1 MADQKISR
9 FPYKKL
15 CGHARVFDHAG
26 PSRRSRWRAWTYCLP
41 LHRQRRRPGLVFYRG
56 SMAGLSVPL
65 PTLRRRPRERL
76 RTARGRC
83 GSLFLHRRGLT
94 WAFSGQ
100 GVRFIGISK
109 TPVAVSVSK
118 V

>member
-1 MADQKISR
+1 MADQKIV
-9 FPYKKL
+9 PVQEA

-26 PSRRSRWRAWTYCLP
+26 PPRRSRWRAWTYCLP

-65 PTLRRRPRERL
+65 PTLRRCPHGYL
-76 RTARGRC
+76 RTAWGRR

-100 GVRFIGISK
+100 GVRFIGTSK